1 LPLRRL
7 LARLGGLLLALL
19 PLLTIALLPAAAPLW
34 AEIPWLEIEGPPA
47 LAGAAARLRELEP
60 REIADALRLAG
71 IDEPGVPI
79 RVILAPEGT
88 ELARS
93 APPWVSGWA
102 WPESGTIVLL
112 PQRSPSYPAD
122 SLEDLLRHEVAH
134 VLIGR
139 AAGGRPVPRWFHEGV
154 ALVAGD
160 SWGLDDRSRLA
171 VTVLRRRRIDLAE
184 LERRFAGNSGQ
195 VQEAYAIAGGLVQDL
210 LQRHGAGV
218 TGEILA
224 GLAEGL
230 PFEAAFERAAGE
242 PLTVA
247 EAAFWDEQTSWSS
260 WLPLLSSPFIG
271 WGLILLLAAW
281 ARRRKQQRA
290 AALHRRWEEEERAAS
305 LARAAAAEPGGNGET
320 IH

>member
-1 LPLRRL
+1 MARRSLSRLRGRL
-7 LARLGGLLLALL
+7 RGVLAGSLLLLGL
-19 PLLTIALLPAAAPLW
+19 PWAAPVRADLPRL
-34 AEIPWLEIEGPPA
+34 AIEAPPE
-47 LAGAAARLRELEP
+47 LAGPATRLRELDRAEL
-60 REIADALRLAG
+60 ADALRLAG
-71 IDEPGVPI
+71 LEEAGPPI
-79 RVILAPEGT
+79 RVILAPEGS
-88 ELARS
+88 ELASS

-102 WPESGTIVLL
+102 WPQSGTVVLL

-139 AAGGRPVPRWFHEGV
+139 AAAGRPVPRWFHEGV
-154 ALVAGD
+154 ALVAGG

-171 VTVLRRRRIDLAE
+171 ITVLRRRQIPLPE
-184 LERRFAGNSGQ
+184 LERRFAGGRGQ
-195 VQEAYAIAGGLVQDL
+195 VQEAYAIAGGLIRDL

-242 PLTVA
+242 PLAVA

-260 WLPLLSSPFIG
+260 WFPALTSPLVV
-271 WGLILLLAAW
+271 WGLIALLAGW

-305 LARAAAAEPGGNGET
+305 LARATPEPGGDGET

>member
-1 LPLRRL
+1 MATQRRL
-7 LARLGGLLLALL
+7 SRLGGFLL
-19 PLLTIALLPAAAPLW
+19 PLLTAVVLLTAAPLR
-34 AEIPWLEIEGPPA
+34 AEIPWLEIEAPPE
-47 LAGAAARLRELEP
+47 LAGQANRLRELEP

-88 ELARS
+88 DLARS

-102 WPESGTIVLL
+102 WPQSGTIVLL

-171 VTVLRRRRIDLAE
+171 VTVLRRRQLPLPE
-184 LERRFAGNSGQ
+184 LERRFAGGRGQ
-195 VQEAYAIAGGLVQDL
+195 VEEAYAIAGGLVQDL

-230 PFEAAFERAAGE
+230 TFEAAFERAAGE
-242 PLTVA
+242 PLAVA
-247 EAAFWDEQTSWSS
+247 EAVFWEEQTSWSS
-260 WLPLLSSPFIG
+260 WFPALTSPLVV
-271 WGLILLLAAW
+271 WGLIALLAGW

-305 LARAAAAEPGGNGET
+305 LARAPEPGGDRET